1 MSWRKSWDR
10 NWDEVR
16 YCSKACR
23 RRRVSS
29 VDRALEAAIVDLLD
43 QRGGTICPTEAIHLV
58 SSDVDEP
65 ALTERALSEQTR
77 TEQALSEPAR
87 RAARRLAAAG
97 VVEIVQDGRV
107 VDPSTAK
114 GPIRVRR
121 AAS

>member
-65 ALTERALSEQTR
+65 ALTEQAL
-77 TEQALSEPAR
+77 TEQALTEPAR